1 MAIYNGII
9 IIDENEPIKN
19 GFLFKCSSI
28 TTTNDMIEMTP
39 ESVNSFSSLPIY
51 FNCWNS
57 LLNNE
62 IQTIIN
68 NLSSLI
74 QTIIETTQKQNSIN
88 MFIDS
93 FHLQNEP
100 ENATIRTGS
109 IRGIEKVLYVEMYG
123 K

>member
-74 QTIIETTQKQNSIN
+74 QTTIETAQKQNSIN

>member
-74 QTIIETTQKQNSIN
+74 QTIIETAQKQNSIN

>member
-68 NLSSLI
+68 NLSSII
-74 QTIIETTQKQNSIN
+74 QTIIETAQKQNSIN

-100 ENATIRTGS
+100 ENATIRTVS